1 MSNAQL
7 SYNDAV
13 LALEKQVLQNDTFS
27 QDSSIKNAQLAL
39 DDAELGIEK
48 AQDAVDDYVVEAPI
62 EGTVVK
68 KNSKAGDTIDSS
80 NATDPLCVIYD
91 LSSVKFSIDV
101 DETEIGAC

>member
-1 MSNAQL
+1 MIIQTSTMSNAQL

-62 EGTVVK
+62 EY
-68 KNSKAGDTIDSS
+68 SR
-80 NATDPLCVIYD
+80 
-91 LSSVKFSIDV
+91 
-101 DETEIGAC
+101 